1 MSITKIPLVS
11 TYRQV
16 AEAATRSEAG
26 QILEQV
32 RSIRANNAEQGPAHS
47 LAIDTSFR
55 ELFVELIASLDIE
68 NDDFSP
74 VWSLLDSINL
84 LCDNELC
91 ESALGFWLVEDL
103 LDSQTIHGCREVFN
117 YLESRRERMTK
128 VNFAQKHLP
137 ILRCCNELLRRLSRA
152 EDTVFCGRVFIY
164 LFQSFPLGDKS
175 SVNLRGEFHV
185 ENVTAY
191 DEIQP
196 QVEGVD
202 ESMDVDGQDKKE
214 HVDGTEEKANLNDL
228 YPVFWSL
235 QSLFSSPTKL
245 FEADSM
251 QQFKDGMKK
260 TMACFTD
267 VAQNTATAAATV
279 QDPDKKGLKRKR
291 GDVDGDHTELNAS
304 AFNPKYLTNRD
315 LFDLELHDIEF
326 RRHILVQALILLD
339 FLLSLSAQ
347 GKAKLSNIKE
357 KKGTMSALYDKYT
370 LSEEDRTWALETRKN
385 IERYLEEG
393 NGTEGRYYLRMVNMV
408 LSRDRNWAFW
418 KAEGCPPISREA
430 VEPSIE
436 QESQSSLQ
444 KISSGANAPLPTPAG
459 AGQLEFLSNSEP
471 LEALKKKRPHIPTLE
486 DYYKGIHTDELDLD
500 FATEE
505 EKKEIEERKAGKL
518 WRALRSARGKRFALC
533 EEIKN
538 GENLDALIGKVKDED
553 KQDQAQEQEQ
563 EPVPQQQGMQDQEQE
578 QIDAVAIGVEPEEV
592 KQEA

>member
-1 MSITKIPLVS
+1 MSIMKIPLVS

-16 AEAATRSEAG
+16 AEAATQSEAA
-26 QILEQV
+26 QILERV
-32 RSIRANNAEQGPAHS
+32 RSIRANSNEDGPAHTS
-47 LAIDTSFR
+47 AIDTSFR

-68 NDDFSP
+68 SDDFSP

-128 VNFAQKHLP
+128 VNFAAKHLP

-191 DEIQP
+191 DEIR
-196 QVEGVD
+196 EKTENGD
-202 ESMDVDGQDKKE
+202 ESMDVDDEAKKE
-214 HVDGTEEKANLNDL
+214 QDATEGKANLDDL
-228 YPVFWSL
+228 YPTFWSL
-235 QSLFSSPTKL
+235 QSLFSSPTRL
-245 FEADSM
+245 FEDNSM
-251 QQFKDGMKK
+251 QQFKDAMKQ
-260 TMACFTD
+260 TMTCFSN
-267 VAQNTATAAATV
+267 VAQNSATAAV
-279 QDPDKKGLKRKR
+279 QDPDKRGLKRKR
-291 GDVDGDHTELNAS
+291 GDMNGDHKEPNAS

-315 LFDLELHDIEF
+315 LFDLEVHDIEF
-326 RRHILVQALILLD
+326 RRHVLVQALILLD
-339 FLLSLSAQ
+339 FLISLSAQ

-357 KKGTMSALYDKYT
+357 KKGTMTALYDKYT
-370 LSEEDRTWALETRKN
+370 LSEEDRTWAIETRRQ
-385 IERYLEEG
+385 IEKYLEEG

-408 LSRDRNWAFW
+408 LSRDKNWAFW
-418 KAEGCPPISREA
+418 KAEGCPPISRA
-430 VEPSIE
+430 PVETTVE
-436 QESQSSLQ
+436 QESQDSLQ
-444 KISSGANAPLPTPAG
+444 NITSAASQPLPRPAG
-459 AGQLEFLSNSEP
+459 AAQLEFLSHSEP
-471 LEALKKKRPHIPTLE
+471 LEALKERRPHIPTLE
-486 DYYKGIHTDELDLD
+486 NYYKGIQTDDLDLD

-518 WRALRSARGKRFALC
+518 WRALRSARGKRFTLC
-533 EEIKN
+533 EEIRN
-538 GENLDALIGKVKDED
+538 GENLGALIGKVKEED
-553 KQDQAQEQEQ
+553 KEQVQEPEQAKQEEAQDKEQAQT
-563 EPVPQQQGMQDQEQE
+563 
-578 QIDAVAIGVEPEEV
+578 DADSNANTVVAEAEEM